1 MSTRNINPGKP
12 SVQFRIPKFSTP
24 RPSKHSMSRSKI
36 SQNSN
41 IQEILSFLKS
51 PSHLSKHKS
60 NIFIQQTIYK
70 ARNTSASPISRNL
83 QENKKPKKKNF
94 KTYLRKKDFSR
105 FSSHKPEENLRYKE
119 KPLEECESFK
129 NLNGV
134 STPPEEEKYY
144 DRSISP
150 FSDIIDQDLRNYI
163 GEPSKLSRLE
173 LPQKSLGCIEDS
185 YQYSTAESGKRESYK
200 FFFEKKL
207 KVHKPPK
214 TPPPFSI
221 FSKMKQISSIRV
233 RNKKPKEKGN

>member
-70 ARNTSASPISRNL
+70 PRNTSASPISRNL
-83 QENKKPKKKNF
+83 PENKKPKK
-94 KTYLRKKDFSR
+94 
-105 FSSHKPEENLRYKE
+105 
-119 KPLEECESFK
+119 
-129 NLNGV
+129 
-134 STPPEEEKYY
+134 KYY